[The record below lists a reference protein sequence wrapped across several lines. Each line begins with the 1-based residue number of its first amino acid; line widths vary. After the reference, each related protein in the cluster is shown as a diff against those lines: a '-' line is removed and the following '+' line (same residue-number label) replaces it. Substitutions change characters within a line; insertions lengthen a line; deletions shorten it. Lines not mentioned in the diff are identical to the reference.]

1 MAYTEK
7 QEKSL
12 LATDAVLSASVAKS
26 VSCNHSGSGHVNKK
40 PDSYWLASFIRSAI
54 DKRYE

>member
-1 MAYTEK
+1 MEN

-12 LATDAVLSASVAKS
+12 PSTDAVLSASVAKS
-26 VSCNHSGSGHVNKK
+26 VSCNRSGSGHVNKK